1 MTSSRSRP
9 PATRRRTGSANLQVR
24 DMGQMFAVV
33 TFRRSGHVADPCDFT
48 DEELPGYWA
57 DVRTVAKTIERAYL
71 PCQLNCGTFG
81 NAVPHIHPRA
91 LVSKRAIF
99 LSSSIRSTPAVARG
113 VYRQ

>member
-1 MTSSRSRP
+1 
-9 PATRRRTGSANLQVR
+9 
-24 DMGQMFAVV
+24 MGQMFAVV

-81 NAVPHIHPRA
+81 NAVPHTRGLSCRNGPYF
-91 LVSKRAIF
+91 LVPPSGAPLRW
-99 LSSSIRSTPAVARG
+99 LG
-113 VYRQ
+113 VYIGNDSANTRQARSAGWH